1 MKILLVE
8 DNIEIAT
15 QVIEFLTGLGW
26 EVDFARNASQGYE
39 LAVADSFDVILL
51 DLNLP
56 DGDGVDLCAQI
67 KANARVEPAIL
78 MVTARNSFE
87 DKAQGFN
94 HGADDYLVKPYDL
107 RELPLRCQ
115 ALLRR
120 KQLYQSKQLSL
131 GDLCID
137 AVSHEVTRQDQPLKF
152 TKIGF
157 SILLQLARAYPKPV
171 SKSQLVAEIW
181 PDEVP
186 NSDPLKAHIYALRQV
201 LDKPFATPMLA
212 TVQSL
217 GYRLEVANV

>member
-8 DNIEIAT
+8 DNVEIAT
-15 QVIEFLTGLGW
+15 QVIDFLTGLGW
-26 EVDFARNASQGYE
+26 DVDFARNATQGAE
-39 LAVADSFDVILL
+39 LAVADNFDVILL

-56 DGDGVDLCAQI
+56 DGDGVTLCAQI
-67 KANARVEPAIL
+67 KANATIEPAII

-87 DKAQGFN
+87 DKAEGFN

-120 KQLYQSKQLSL
+120 KQLYQSKKLSL
-131 GDLCID
+131 GELSLD
-137 AVSHEVTRQDQPLKF
+137 AHTHEVTRQDQPLKL

-157 SILLQLARAYPKPV
+157 NILLQLARAYPKPV
-171 SKSQLVAEIW
+171 SKSQLVAELW
-181 PDEVP
+181 PNDVP
-186 NSDPLKAHIYALRQV
+186 DSDPLKAHIYALRQV
-201 LDKPFATPMLA
+201 LDKPFSTPMLA

-217 GYRLEVANV
+217 GYRLEVANA